1 MSKLV
6 DCLSTLSVIASR
18 QSRARAGASGRA
30 VIDNYLLNGTA
41 EALGRLAALRALY
54 DGYLRLQI
62 DNEAFDEIQADIEAR
77 IVELTV
83 AMGGTADGGGK
94 MEPRV

>member
-1 MSKLV
+1 MSKLI

-18 QSRARAGASGRA
+18 RTRARAGASGRA
-30 VIDNYLLNGTA
+30 VIDNYLLNVTA
-41 EALGRLAALRALY
+41 EPLGRLAALRALY

-83 AMGGTADGGGK
+83 GMGAKADGPGII
-94 MEPRV
+94 EPRV